1 MSSVP
6 RGIRL
11 ELSRLFSSES
21 SSSLAKTS
29 PNCVAPSSPETSPHS
44 PTTPPPEEVSR
55 GVCFRVSRFLKRSPR
70 NSSPEKVPSSPKTR
84 TVRISTDSPLRGSS
98 SDSSSSK
105 RSKSSSSN
113 GSISPK
119 GGSTDT
125 SPRESSSSE
134 ESPRSSL
141 LRISYNRINFSRRS
155 PLRSNSSLLEKE
167 KILYSPNHTWLYVV
181 KENEKENEKE
191 TVRVGITSIGINRF
205 RSQSPP
211 LVNEGVYRHDIG
223 YFVDRY
229 DPIAMLTVNYSG
241 KNVDIVLYSPIAG
254 KILAYNDISSLDFSE
269 CERLKCW
276 ICQIK
281 PDESLN
287 LCHFYNFIS
296 YVRMCSQL
304 A

>member
-11 ELSRLFSSES
+11 ELFRLFSSES

-84 TVRISTDSPLRGSS
+84 TVRISTDSPLRGSF

-181 KENEKENEKE
+181 KENEKE

-296 YVRMCSQL
+296 YVLMCSQL